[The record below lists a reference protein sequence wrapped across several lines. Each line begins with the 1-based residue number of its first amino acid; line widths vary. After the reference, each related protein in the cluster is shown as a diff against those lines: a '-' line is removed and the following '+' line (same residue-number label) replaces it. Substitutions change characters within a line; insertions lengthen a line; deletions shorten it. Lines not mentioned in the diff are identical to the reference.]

1 MMSFRPWHGLA
12 IGGAL
17 TFIALAFLGPGAHRE
32 HGSGPT
38 ASTSARSAAS
48 AARALA
54 EPKAPP
60 RLPFVFDC
68 QQFAIA
74 SSKPC
79 GSLPADEQ
87 TLLDLA
93 NIYRMP
99 PVMTWS
105 TELGDRFATALAKLA
120 KLDAQKLAPLEKAA
134 LQNAALTL
142 LSRSVSFQK
151 DKSSHDFGPA
161 ARGLIKKLALSPAE
175 LAELPSSSAV
185 AGEWLGAESDWH
197 QGTDTVF
204 MHTASDGYARVHRQ
218 LQRTDAVADVVRMAL
233 VNEAGA
239 PFVSDL
245 VQRIVIRRSTA
256 DGVHVCIAEL
266 DPLSASCSTSG
277 VVRAL
282 EPGRGGAIVK
292 PTTAAVPCFSCHV
305 NNTPKA
311 VPYGPKTGFQLNET
325 SALRVKA
332 ILQRALGEH

>member
-1 MMSFRPWHGLA
+1 MMSFRRGHGFL

-17 TFIALAFLGPGAHRE
+17 AFVALAFLGPGARRKNGPSPT
-32 HGSGPT
+32 GS
-38 ASTSARSAAS
+38 ASTGSAAS

-54 EPKAPP
+54 EPKAPA

-68 QQFAIA
+68 QQFAAA
-74 SSKPC
+74 SGKRC
-79 GSLPADEQ
+79 GNLPEDEQ

-99 PVMTWS
+99 PIRAWS
-105 TELGDRFATALAKLA
+105 TEFGERFTTALAALA
-120 KLDAQKLAPLEKAA
+120 KLDARKLAPLEKAA
-134 LQNAALTL
+134 LQNAVLTL

-151 DKSSHDFGPA
+151 DKPSHDFGPA

-175 LAELPSSSAV
+175 LAELPSSSAI
-185 AGEWLGAESDWH
+185 AAEWLGAESDWH
-197 QGTDTVF
+197 QGTDSRF

-218 LQRTDAVADVVRMAL
+218 LQRTDAVADVVRMML

-239 PFVSDL
+239 PYASDL
-245 VQRIVIRRSTA
+245 VQRIVIRRSA
-256 DGVHVCIAEL
+256 AESVHVCIAEF

-277 VVRAL
+277 AVRAL
-282 EPGRGGAIVK
+282 DPGRGGAIIN
-292 PTTAAVPCFSCHV
+292 PTTAAVACSGCHV

-311 VPYGPKTGFQLNET
+311 VPYGPDTGFRLNEA

-332 ILQRALGEH
+332 ILQRALLEH